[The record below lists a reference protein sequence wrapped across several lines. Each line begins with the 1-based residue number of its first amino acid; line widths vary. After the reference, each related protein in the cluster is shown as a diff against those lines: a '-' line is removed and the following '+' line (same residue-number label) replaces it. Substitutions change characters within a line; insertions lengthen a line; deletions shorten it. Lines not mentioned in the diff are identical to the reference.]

1 MKTIIGLGN
10 PGKKYASTRHSIGF
24 RVVDALA
31 AELGL
36 KFELNKKLH
45 AEIAKRGDLILAK
58 PQTFM
63 NESGLAVK
71 ALTAYYSLPAAD
83 VLIIRD
89 EIDFPFG
96 KIKLSTGGS
105 AGHKLKEVMD
115 AGVLTPYWVA
125 SYVYLKTLFNIP
137 ESENVIF
144 DGTSRTVPEAEIVA
158 ESLTWLGRPFFIFHL
173 GVPDDEVHTRIA
185 LRRETG
191 SRPDDHAHIVHKRL
205 EEYYSSTEGAID
217 YLRQAGL
224 LTEIDGHRPIEVIAA
239 EVRSI
244 LKI

>member
-1 MKTIIGLGN
+1 MEKPIVFFIGK
-10 PGKKYASTRHSIGF
+10 PGSGKGTQ
-24 RVVDALA
+24 
-31 AELGL
+31 AELLAQATGWPVVGTSGGL
-36 KFELNKKLH
+36 R
-45 AEIAKRGDLILAK
+45 EIVA
-58 PQTFM
+58 
-63 NESGLAVK
+63 
-71 ALTAYYSLPAAD
+71 
-83 VLIIRD
+83 
-89 EIDFPFG
+89 
-96 KIKLSTGGS
+96 TGGS

-115 AGVLTPYWVA
+115 AGILTPYWVA